1 MQKGPESGAG
11 VAHPGDRLVF
21 NTLQAELDIRQCWG
35 LDIINPK
42 RAIATGELPH
52 PLT

>member
-1 MQKGPESGAG
+1 MG
-11 VAHPGDRLVF
+11 HPGDRLVL

-42 RAIATGELPH
+42 RAIATGGTPQSA
-52 PLT
+52 PLSLT